1 MKIAIAGKMCSGKT
15 TLCNHI
21 IKEYPHHIKKS
32 IAGKVKEI
40 ATEMFGMKEKDRN
53 LLQTIGTQFRMI
65 NNDVWINYVVKDD
78 LPNVIIDDLRYLN
91 EAKILKENGWYII
104 RININDKL
112 QTERI
117 KQTYDNWE
125 EHIQNINHESELEID
140 KMDEY
145 VDLDIESNYDSS
157 RLILSIFNILV
168 NESHI

>member
-21 IKEYPHHIKKS
+21 IDHYPHHIKKS

-40 ATEMFGMKEKDRN
+40 ATEMFGMKEKDRK
-53 LLQTIGTQFRMI
+53 LLQQIGTQFRTI
-65 NNDVWINYVVKDD
+65 DNNVWINYVVKDN

-104 RININDKL
+104 RININEKL

-117 KQTYDNWE
+117 KQTYNNWE
-125 EHIQNINHESELEID
+125 DHIQNINHESELEID
-140 KMDEY
+140 QMDKY

-157 RLILSIFNILV
+157 RLILSIFNMLV
-168 NESHI
+168 KQTYI

>member
-1 MKIAIAGKMCSGKT
+1 
-15 TLCNHI
+15 
-21 IKEYPHHIKKS
+21 
-32 IAGKVKEI
+32 
-40 ATEMFGMKEKDRN
+40 MFGMKEKDRN
-53 LLQTIGTQFRMI
+53 LLQTIGTQFRII

-125 EHIQNINHESELEID
+125 DHIQNINHESELEID

-145 VDLDIESNYDSS
+145 IDLDIESNYDSS
-157 RLILSIFNILV
+157 RLILSIFNMLV
-168 NESHI
+168 TETHI

>member
-1 MKIAIAGKMCSGKT
+1 MCSGKT

-145 VDLDIESNYDSS
+145 IDLDIESNYDSY